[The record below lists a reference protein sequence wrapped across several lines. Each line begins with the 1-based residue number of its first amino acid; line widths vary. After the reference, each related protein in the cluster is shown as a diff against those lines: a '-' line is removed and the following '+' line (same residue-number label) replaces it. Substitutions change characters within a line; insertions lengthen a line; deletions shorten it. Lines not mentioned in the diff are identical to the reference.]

1 MPSFHPAFIEKA
13 YDSLD
18 QNRQSMVRLTGDLRT
33 EANPALVETLRR
45 ALELQAAILAE
56 FHRVFDGS
64 TDPRSLTTG
73 EELLYWAAEYDRD
86 FAICLTVL
94 QKHQSPD

>member
-45 ALELQAAILAE
+45 AQIGRA
-56 FHRVFDGS
+56 HV
-64 TDPRSLTTG
+64 
-73 EELLYWAAEYDRD
+73 
-86 FAICLTVL
+86 
-94 QKHQSPD
+94 